1 MIYLQKGQPLFE
13 NKGMVV
19 CDETGYYEDGATV
32 VCAPLFAP
40 DEPACRFEAKF
51 IAYGSQ
57 VYNIT
62 DQDKLMEEIN
72 KIDPKNLLGKST
84 EEVSIDNMVKNIQTT
99 ESSQDTG
106 TDASIPTITDQ
117 GTPDITQSEL
127 PQDNTSTTTPQVNSF
142 DTTVVPDTDTG
153 TSTVDQVV
161 PKIENVIEELKQ
173 VSDVVEQA
181 VATSSKISN
190 LAE

>member
-13 NKGMVV
+13 NSGMVV
-19 CDETGYYEDGATV
+19 CDQTGYYEDGATV

-72 KIDPKNLLGKST
+72 KIDPKSLLGKST
-84 EEVSIDNMVKNIQTT
+84 EEISIDNMVKNIQTT

-117 GTPDITQSEL
+117 GVPDITQSEL
-127 PQDNTSTTTPQVNSF
+127 PQDNTSTTTPQMNSF
-142 DTTVVPDTDTG
+142 DTTVPDTGIG
-153 TSTVDQVV
+153 TSTVDEVV

-190 LAE
+190 LAQ

>member
-1 MIYLQKGQPLFE
+1 MIYLQKGQPLCE
-13 NKGMVV
+13 KKGMVV
-19 CDETGYYEDGATV
+19 CHETGNYEDGATV
-32 VCAPLFAP
+32 VCALLFAP
-40 DEPACRFEAKF
+40 DDPACRYEADF